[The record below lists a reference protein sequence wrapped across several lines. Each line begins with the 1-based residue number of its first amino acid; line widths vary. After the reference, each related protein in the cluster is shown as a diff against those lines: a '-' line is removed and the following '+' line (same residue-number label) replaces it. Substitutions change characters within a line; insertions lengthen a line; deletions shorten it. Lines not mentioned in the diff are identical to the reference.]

1 MKIRLAKHSEKNLSV
16 SIIIPVCNEAG
27 NLPTLFNRMPKF
39 AKSIELIFI
48 EGHSNDQSN
57 QVLVEQIACRPEWKC
72 RLLKQPGKGKSDA
85 VFYGLDQAVGDVLI
99 IFDADL
105 SIDPEI
111 VQIIYRMIAQEKGD
125 LIIGNRLEY
134 TASKRAMPFLNLM
147 ANKFFARII
156 SKLLQQHISD
166 TLCGLKA
173 IRKSHYQLMCE
184 VGVIDRE
191 LDPFGDFFL
200 LLSAA
205 NLGLRISEFP
215 VEYRERSYGKSKI
228 YPLFDGLKLINLIFL
243 YYYQDKISRG

>member
-1 MKIRLAKHSEKNLSV
+1 LKIRLAKHSEKDLSV

-39 AKSIELIFI
+39 AESIELIFI

-57 QVLVEQIACRPEWKC
+57 QVLVEQIARRPEWNC

-85 VFYGLDQAVGDVLI
+85 VYYGLDQAAGDVLI

-105 SIDPEI
+105 SVDPEI
-111 VQIIYRMIAQEKGD
+111 VPNIFRAITHGKGD

-134 TASKRAMPFLNLM
+134 PASKRAMPFLNLM
-147 ANKFFARII
+147 ANKFFALML
-156 SKLLQQHISD
+156 SKLLQQPISD

-173 IRKSHYQLMCE
+173 LRKSHYLSICE
-184 VGVIDRE
+184 TRVIDRH

-200 LLSAA
+200 LFSSAK
-205 NLGLRISEFP
+205 LGLQITEFP
-215 VEYRERSYGKSKI
+215 VHYRERSYGKSKI
-228 YPLFDGLKLINLIFL
+228 CPLFDGLKLIKLVLHF
-243 YYYQDKISRG
+243 YHQEKTCRD